1 MKKFVGVVTFPDT
14 KIHSSA
20 YGKKYNFL
28 TDIQGLKVGDKLVV
42 DTQNGITIAEFV
54 AYDALGFG
62 ETGVKAPTKWIIQ
75 KVDMEAH
82 EARVKAAKDLEKLKV
97 QMEARRK
104 QAEEISIYRILAKE
118 DPEMAKLLEEYEK
131 AQEVL

>member
-14 KIHSSA
+14 KVHSSA

-42 DTQNGITIAEFV
+42 DTQNGVTIAEFV

-62 ETGVKAPTKWIIQ
+62 ETGVKTPTKWIIQ
-75 KVDMEAH
+75 KIDMEAH
-82 EARVKAAKDLEKLKV
+82 EVRIKAAKDLEKLKV

-118 DPEMAKLLEEYEK
+118 DPEMAKLLTEYEK